1 MATTGTS
8 AVGTAPKLFNATPD
22 KYTTIG
28 TLLDPT
34 KLDAR
39 DYLVKTYGDQGIT
52 GFLTLTGAVKN
63 AGTADFVQWYEE
75 GRRHKVIDL
84 NGATF
89 TETTAFTV
97 TISLSGIGN
106 NIQLQDVVMNSTSGE
121 VFICTAASANSATI
135 VMLKGNNTTATDNTA
150 FTAATDDLI
159 VLGNMYAEGTDQ
171 PANFF
176 DTTLDARKNNYMI
189 VKEVFKVTGSQA
201 TNIGY
206 VNVGNGDYRWYIHGE
221 NEARKRF
228 MDKREMMMLFAEFNA
243 GGTSL
248 ASATGGVPGSEGY
261 FSAVKKRGITVS
273 GAEASPI
280 DTIAE
285 FDSIIIELDK
295 QGAPSEYAMYLN
307 RKQSLAIDD
316 MLASGIATQVTAG
329 LPGQFGAFNNNPD
342 MAVQLGFKSFTRGGY
357 TFHKHDWKLLNDPTL
372 LGASTQYQG
381 AMIPMAMVTD
391 AKTGLKA
398 PALELNYKAAN
409 GYSREIEHWVTGS
422 ILGFNNSTK
431 DEAVFNYRSEVC
443 LVTRAANQH
452 VAITK

>member
-8 AVGTAPKLFNATPD
+8 AIGKAPNNFSATPD

-34 KLDAR
+34 KLDVS

-63 AGTADFVQWYEE
+63 GGAADFVQWYEE
-75 GRRHKVIDL
+75 GRRHKTYKLETSGNIANADL
-84 NGATF
+84 TATI
-89 TETTAFTV
+89 TDT
-97 TISLSGIGN
+97 GIQN
-106 NIQLQDVVMNSTSGE
+106 HFQKQDVVMNSVTGG
-121 VFICTAASANSATI
+121 VFICTSAATNSVVFTQ
-135 VMLKGNNTTATDNTA
+135 LKGHDTALTDSVNWA
-150 FTAATDDLI
+150 VNHELI
-159 VLGNMYAEGTDQ
+159 LLGNMYAEGTSQ
-171 PANFF
+171 PANFY
-176 DTTLDARKNNYMI
+176 DTTLSKLTNNYMI
-189 VKEVFKVTGSQA
+189 VKEIFKVTGSQA

-206 VNVGNGDYRWYIHGE
+206 VNVGNGDYRWYMHGE

-243 GGTSL
+243 GTI
-248 ASATGGVPGSEGY
+248 ASATGGVTGSEGY
-261 FSAVKKRGITVS
+261 FPAIRKRGISVS
-273 GAEASPI
+273 NAATSPL
-280 DTIAE
+280 DTIGE
-285 FDSIIIELDK
+285 FDTIILELDR
-295 QGAPSEYAMYLN
+295 QGAPAEYAMYLN

-372 LGASTQYQG
+372 LGASTKFQG
-381 AMIPMAMVTD
+381 AMIPMTMVAD
-391 AKTGLKA
+391 PNTGEKA
-398 PALELNYKAAN
+398 PALELKYKAAN

-422 ILGFNNSTK
+422 ILGFNNSQDDSAT
-431 DEAVFNYRSEVC
+431 FNYRSEVC

-452 VAITK
+452 VAILG

>member
-1 MATTGTS
+1 MATTSSTQL
-8 AVGTAPKLFNATPD
+8 GTAPKLYTATPE

-63 AGTADFVQWYEE
+63 AGTADFVRWYEE
-75 GRRHKVIDL
+75 GRRHKTFSL
-84 NGATF
+84 STATSF
-89 TETTAFTV
+89 AQSTTAGTVVV
-97 TISLSGIGN
+97 TIADANASV
-106 NIQLQDVVMNSTSGE
+106 QVQDVVMNATSGQ
-121 VFICTAASANSATI
+121 VFICTASSS
-135 VMLKGNNTTATDNTA
+135 
-150 FTAATDDLI
+150 TAATFKLLYGHAGSTADNTDFSTSDSLI
-159 VLGNMYAEGTDQ
+159 ILGNMYAEGTDQ
-171 PANFF
+171 PANFY
-176 DTTLDARKNNYMI
+176 DTTLNKYDNNYMI
-189 VKEVFKVTGSQA
+189 IKEVFKVTGSQA

-228 MDKREMMMLFAEFNA
+228 MDKREMMMLFADFN
-243 GGTSL
+243 
-248 ASATGGVPGSEGY
+248 TGALSSTPGNVAGSEGY

-273 GAEASPI
+273 GADASPL

-329 LPGQFGAFNNNPD
+329 LPGQFGAFNNSPD

-372 LGASTQYQG
+372 LGATAHYQG
-381 AMIPMAMVTD
+381 AMIPMTMVAD
-391 AKTGLKA
+391 AKTGVKA

-422 ILGFNNSTK
+422 ILGFNNTTK

>member
-8 AVGTAPKLFNATPD
+8 AVGTPPKIFNATPD

-34 KLDAR
+34 KLDVS

-63 AGTADFVQWYEE
+63 GGAADFVQWYEE
-75 GRRHKVIDL
+75 GRRHKTIDL
-84 NGATF
+84 SGATF
-89 TETTAFTV
+89 EEATNFRTV
-97 TISLSGIGN
+97 VTLTGIHN
-106 NIQLQDVVMNSTSGE
+106 NVQKQDVVMNSSSGE
-121 VFICTAASANSATI
+121 VYICTETTTGTATFYL
-135 VMLKGNNTTATDNTA
+135 LKGHSSAADNTGWSA
-150 FTAATDDLI
+150 SNDDLI
-159 VLGNMYAEGTDQ
+159 VLGNMYGEGTGQ
-171 PANFF
+171 PTNFF
-176 DTTLDARKNNYMI
+176 DTTLDKRTNNYMI
-189 VKEVFKVTGSQA
+189 VKEIFKVTGSQA
-201 TNIGY
+201 SNIGY
-206 VNVGNGDYRWYIHGE
+206 VNVGNGDYRWYMHGE

-243 GGTSL
+243 SGTAV
-248 ASATGGVPGSEGY
+248 ASANGTVPGSEGY
-261 FSAVKKRGITVS
+261 FSAVKKRGISVS
-273 GAEASPI
+273 NAATSPL
-280 DTIAE
+280 DTIGE
-285 FDSIIIELDK
+285 FDTIILELDR
-295 QGAPSEYAMYLN
+295 QGAPAEYAMYLN

-372 LGASTQYQG
+372 LGATTKYQG
-381 AMIPMAMVTD
+381 AMIPMTMVAD
-391 AKTGLKA
+391 PNTGEKA
-398 PALELNYKAAN
+398 PALELKYKAAN

-422 ILGFNNSTK
+422 ILGFNNSQDDSAT
-431 DEAVFNYRSEVC
+431 FNYRSEVC

-452 VAITK
+452 VAILG

>member
-1 MATTGTS
+1 MATTSSTQLGK
-8 AVGTAPKLFNATPD
+8 APNLYTATPE

-63 AGTADFVQWYEE
+63 AGTADFVRWYEE
-75 GRRHKVIDL
+75 GRRHKTYLIPS
-84 NGATF
+84 GATIDNGT
-89 TETTAFTV
+89 TEGVVSITANGTDF
-97 TISLSGIGN
+97 N
-106 NIQLQDVVMNSTSGE
+106 KHIQVQDVVMSAETGQ
-121 VFICTAASANSATI
+121 VFICTASGASTGTLTF
-135 VMLKGNNTTATDNTA
+135 LKGNNASADNASISANTS
-150 FTAATDDLI
+150 LI
-159 VLGNMYAEGTDQ
+159 IIGNMYAEGTDQ
-171 PANFF
+171 PSNFY
-176 DTTLDARKNNYMI
+176 DTSLKSYDNNYMI
-189 VKEVFKVTGSQA
+189 IKEVFKVTGSQA

-228 MDKREMMMLFAEFNA
+228 MDKREMMMLFAEFNS
-243 GGTSL
+243 GTI
-248 ASATGGVPGSEGY
+248 ANAPGGVAGSEGY

-273 GAEASPI
+273 GADASPL

-372 LGASTQYQG
+372 LGATAQYQG
-381 AMIPMAMVTD
+381 AMIPMTMVAD
-391 AKTGLKA
+391 AKTGVKA

-422 ILGFNNSTK
+422 ILGFNNTTK